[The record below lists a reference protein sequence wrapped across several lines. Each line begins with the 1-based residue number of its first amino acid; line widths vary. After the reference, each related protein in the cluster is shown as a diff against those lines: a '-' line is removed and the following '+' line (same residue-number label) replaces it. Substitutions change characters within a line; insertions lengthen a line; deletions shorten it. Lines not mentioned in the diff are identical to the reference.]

1 MRHVRLIPILA
12 AVTAALLPSACTHR
26 SVPVRSYALGEKV
39 ALGHISYAV
48 YETQWVP
55 QFGEGPTARV
65 PQHRFFLVRMTAG
78 NSGGDDLI
86 VPNATIE
93 DDKGNSY
100 PELSNGD
107 GVPEWIGYLR
117 KVKPAE
123 SAQGNLVFDAPP
135 AHYKLRI
142 TDENEETSAYID
154 IPLSF
159 GAEVPSAE
167 VPAPGNEKK
176 QSVFDVGPKPD
187 RAPEVPVPGS
197 EKKQ

>member
-1 MRHVRLIPILA
+1 MRRPGLIPILA
-12 AVTAALLPSACTHR
+12 AVTAALFLNACSSHSA
-26 SVPVRSYALGEKV
+26 SVRSYSLGEKV
-39 ALGHISYAV
+39 QLGHIIYTV
-48 YETQWVP
+48 YETQWEP
-55 QFGEGPTARV
+55 QFGDGPSARI
-65 PQHRFFLVRMTAG
+65 PQHRFFLVRMAAV

-86 VPNATIE
+86 VPNVTIE

-107 GVPEWIGYLR
+107 GVPQWIGYLR

-123 SAQGNLVFDAPP
+123 SAQGNLLFDAPP

-142 TDENEETSAYID
+142 ADEDGENVAYVD

-159 GAEVPSAE
+159 GAEVPTPE

-176 QSVFDVGPKPD
+176 QSVFDVAPRPD
-187 RAPEVPVPGS
+187 RAPEVPAPGS
-197 EKKQ
+197 AKKQ